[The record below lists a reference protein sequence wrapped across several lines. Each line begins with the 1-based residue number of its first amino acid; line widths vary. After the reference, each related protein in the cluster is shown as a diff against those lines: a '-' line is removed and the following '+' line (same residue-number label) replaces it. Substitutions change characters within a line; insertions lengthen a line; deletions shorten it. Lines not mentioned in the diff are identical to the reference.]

1 MTRRAILA
9 TLAAAALTAC
19 SGGTTIV
26 TSQEAG
32 SATDAGTDDAAADD
46 GSTPPTC
53 PVDPSSDGPVT
64 GYPQGTWKAAGD
76 YIIGHDATGL
86 FAFSTKCTHEGC
98 TISAPSSTGAT
109 SCPCH
114 GARFDGN
121 GAVTLGPARTPLPHF
136 ALTVCGGNVYV
147 DTATVV
153 AATTRTPAT

>member
-1 MTRRAILA
+1 M
-9 TLAAAALTAC
+9 
-19 SGGTTIV
+19 
-26 TSQEAG
+26 
-32 SATDAGTDDAAADD
+32 
-46 GSTPPTC
+46 
-53 PVDPSSDGPVT
+53 
-64 GYPQGTWKAAGD
+64 
-76 YIIGHDATGL
+76 H
-86 FAFSTKCTHEGC
+86 HEGC